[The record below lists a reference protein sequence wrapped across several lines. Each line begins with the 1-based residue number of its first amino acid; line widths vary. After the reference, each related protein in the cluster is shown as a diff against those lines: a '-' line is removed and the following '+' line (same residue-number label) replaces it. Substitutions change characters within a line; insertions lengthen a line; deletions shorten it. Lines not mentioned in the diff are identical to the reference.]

1 MINYITTMA
10 QAIITSNIE
19 ALKQQQT
26 VLYEILAR
34 NKRHMTEQYNNHVM
48 ECQQIDK
55 RDIAPDI
62 KRDMLDRSKTAHTR
76 YCSWFINENRAI
88 QDDIEHIEAL
98 IYNQIHHNEQI
109 DVADEI
115 RRFGIYSMDAYIGP
129 RDTPS
134 EQHDDYDDTY

>member
-1 MINYITTMA
+1 MA
-10 QAIITSNIE
+10 QATITSNIE

-34 NKRHMTEQYNNHVM
+34 HKRHMTEQYNNHVM

-62 KRDMLDRSKTAHTR
+62 KRDMLDRSKAEHTR

-115 RRFGIYSMDAYIGP
+115 RRLGNNSMDAYNGP
-129 RDTPS
+129 RETPS